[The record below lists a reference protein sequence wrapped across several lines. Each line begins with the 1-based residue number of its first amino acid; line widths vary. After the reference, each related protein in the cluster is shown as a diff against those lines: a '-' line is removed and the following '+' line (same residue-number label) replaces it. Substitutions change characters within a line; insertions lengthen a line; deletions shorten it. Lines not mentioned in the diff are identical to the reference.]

1 MKLKAF
7 CEAFCAGM
15 ALTEVPIGYAV
26 RTPFKMSDGDPVGMY
41 LRRLDGQS
49 GIYRIEDDG
58 LTAAALEEA
67 GIDLDND
74 ARFQELQKLL
84 VEYDCQYDDEQ
95 ILLHTEYVEE
105 GRLPAV
111 FFKFCSL
118 LLRIQDLALLAS
130 ERVRKTFLSDLQDL
144 VERHFSLTT
153 DVQFMAQVDSALKDY
168 VADIVMKK
176 PDGNCLALFAG
187 TSEVKA
193 LESLLLA
200 NKLREEKRHGIRS
213 MLVVES
219 AKPKQIKERTF
230 SRIINSDVLLASMDG
245 MESAI
250 TAKIAECLALSHPTV
265 N

>member
-1 MKLKAF
+1 MRLKAF

-26 RTPFKMSDGDPVGMY
+26 RTPFKMSDGDSIGMY
-41 LRRLDGQS
+41 LRRLEGQS
-49 GIYRIEDDG
+49 GLYRIEDDG
-58 LTAAALEEA
+58 LTAASLEEA

-84 VEYDCQYDDEQ
+84 VEYDCQYDDENF
-95 ILLHTEYVEE
+95 LFFTEYVEE
-105 GRLPAV
+105 DRVPAV

-118 LLRIQDLALLAS
+118 LLRVQDLVLLTT
-130 ERVRKTFLSDLQDL
+130 ERVRRTFLSDLQEL
-144 VERHFSLTT
+144 VEKHFSLVT
-153 DVQFMAQVDSALKDY
+153 DIQFGTPVDNALKDY
-168 VADIVMKK
+168 VADIVMRR
-176 PDGNCLALFAG
+176 PDGDSLALFAC

-193 LESLLLA
+193 LEALLLST
-200 NKLREEKRHGIRS
+200 KLREENRHGIKS

-230 SRIINSDVLLASMDG
+230 SRVINSDVLLASMDG
-245 MESAI
+245 TEWAI
-250 TAKIAECLALSHPTV
+250 TAKIAESLSLERPTI